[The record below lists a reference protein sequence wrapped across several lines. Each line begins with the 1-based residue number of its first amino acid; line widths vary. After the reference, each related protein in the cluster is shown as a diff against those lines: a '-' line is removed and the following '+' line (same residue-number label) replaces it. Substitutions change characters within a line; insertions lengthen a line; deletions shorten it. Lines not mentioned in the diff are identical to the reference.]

1 MNPLTT
7 RTGDQEL
14 GLCESNRLESPI
26 TSYPDFEHL
35 EAKGQEEGHQPKA
48 DAQKELLAV
57 GMYPALNRFL
67 ED

>member
-1 MNPLTT
+1 
-7 RTGDQEL
+7 
-14 GLCESNRLESPI
+14 LCESNRLESPI